1 MASKEETKSF
11 VVGFAVV
18 VGIVALGVVMYA
30 LTLGIRYF
38 LAEPTGKVQMEESM
52 TSGNAQIYSY
62 NHFFDM
68 CAAVQG
74 YEQTL
79 KVQQAM
85 LADATDDKARIRSNI
100 AAISG
105 ARSSLIAQYNAD
117 AGKIKTMARFKD
129 DNLPN
134 HLSESENTV
143 CAQ

>member
-1 MASKEETKSF
+1 M
-11 VVGFAVV
+11 GFAIV
-18 VGIVALGVVMYA
+18 VGIIAVGVALYA
-30 LTLGIRYF
+30 VILGIKYIA
-38 LAEPTGKVQMEESM
+38 AEPAGKVQMEQSV

-62 NHFFDM
+62 NHFFDT

-85 LADATDDKARIRSNI
+85 LVDATDDKARIRSNI
-100 AAISG
+100 AAISA

-117 AGKIKTMARFKD
+117 ASKVKTLARFKD
-129 DNLPN
+129 DGLPN